1 MQYFMNPIK
10 QYAQFTGRATRQE
23 FWMWVLWILGI
34 SIVLA
39 IIDLVAGTNIDI
51 GGTPEMPVKQGILGG
66 AFNLFILIPGISMA
80 VRRLHDT
87 GKSGAWWFLN
97 FVCVIGTVVLIVFYA
112 TSSSPEDNQYG
123 PNPHS

>member
-1 MQYFMNPIK
+1 MQYFINPIK
-10 QYAQFTGRATRQE
+10 QYAEFTGRATRQE
-23 FWMWVLWILGI
+23 FWMWVLWVIGI
-34 SIVLA
+34 SIVLG
-39 IIDLVAGTNIDI
+39 IIDGVAGTNIVI
-51 GGTPEMPVKQGILGG
+51 AGTPEMPVNQGILGG
-66 AFNLFILIPGISMA
+66 AFSLFALIPGISIA

>member
-23 FWMWVLWILGI
+23 FWMWVLWIIGI
-34 SIVLA
+34 SMVLA

-66 AFNLFILIPGISMA
+66 VFNLFILIPGISMA

-123 PNPHS
+123 PNPHT